1 MKKNLINVYLLSIWI
16 IVVDQFLK
24 IYLSSKVLFQKP
36 FVIVPNFF
44 SIDLVHNTGGA
55 FSILSGNRW
64 LFIVIGIL
72 VVVIISFFIKK
83 IEYLNYK
90 YTMIFALLIGG
101 ILGNLI
107 DRIFR
112 GYVIDY
118 LSFKI
123 FGYNY
128 PVFNFAD
135 ICIVLGVLLLLV
147 AVIKKEDVCDDSSR

>member
-1 MKKNLINVYLLSIWI
+1 MMKKNLINVYLLSIWI
-16 IVVDQFLK
+16 IVVDQFFK
-24 IYLSSKVLFQKP
+24 IYLSSKVLFEHP

-64 LFIVIGIL
+64 LFVVIGIL
-72 VVVIISFFIKK
+72 VVILLSFFISK
-83 IEYLNYK
+83 IEYLNFK
-90 YTMIFALLIGG
+90 GSLIFSLLIGG

-107 DRIFR
+107 DRVVH

-123 FGYNY
+123 FNYNF
-128 PVFNFAD
+128 PIFNFAD
-135 ICIVLGVLLLLV
+135 ICIVISLIIVLLTN
-147 AVIKKEDVCDDSSR
+147 IGEDLWK

>member
-16 IVVDQFLK
+16 IVVDQFFK
-24 IYLSSKVLFQKP
+24 IYLSSKVLFEQP

-64 LFIVIGIL
+64 LFVVIGIL
-72 VVVIISFFIKK
+72 VIVLLSFFISK
-83 IEYLNYK
+83 IEYLDFK
-90 YTMIFALLIGG
+90 GSLVFSLLIGG

-107 DRIFR
+107 DRVIH

-123 FGYNY
+123 AGYNA
-128 PVFNFAD
+128 PIFNFAD
-135 ICIVLGVLLLLV
+135 ICIVVSLIIVLLTN
-147 AVIKKEDVCDDSSR
+147 IGEDLWK

>member
-123 FGYNY
+123 MGYNF
-128 PVFNFAD
+128 PIFNFAD
-135 ICIVLGVLLLLV
+135 VCIVISIIIILITNIG
-147 AVIKKEDVCDDSSR
+147 EDLWK

>member
-1 MKKNLINVYLLSIWI
+1 MKKNLINVYLISIWI

-24 IYLSSKVLFQKP
+24 IYLSSKQLFEKP
-36 FVIVPNFF
+36 FTIIPNFF

-64 LFIVIGIL
+64 LFVAIGIL
-72 VVVIISFFIKK
+72 VVVLISFFITK
-83 IEYLNYK
+83 IEYLTAK
-90 YTMIFALLIGG
+90 STFVFSLLIGG

-107 DRIFR
+107 DRVVH

-123 FGYNY
+123 VNYNF
-128 PVFNFAD
+128 PIFNFAD
-135 ICIVLGVLLLLV
+135 ICIVISILIMLITNVG
-147 AVIKKEDVCDDSSR
+147 EDLWK

>member
-24 IYLSSKVLFQKP
+24 IYLSSKQLFEKT
-36 FVIVPNFF
+36 FTIIPNFF

-64 LFIVIGIL
+64 LFVVIGIL
-72 VVVIISFFIKK
+72 VVVLISFFITK
-83 IEYLNYK
+83 IEYLTAK
-90 YTMIFALLIGG
+90 STFVFSLLIGG

-107 DRIFR
+107 DRVVH

-123 FGYNY
+123 VDYNF
-128 PVFNFAD
+128 PIFNFAD
-135 ICIVLGVLLLLV
+135 ICIVISILIMLITNVG
-147 AVIKKEDVCDDSSR
+147 EDLWK

>member
-1 MKKNLINVYLLSIWI
+1 MLKIYNKWHVYYEW
-16 IVVDQFLK
+16 K

-123 FGYNY
+123 MGYNF
-128 PVFNFAD
+128 PIFNFAD
-135 ICIVLGVLLLLV
+135 VCIVISIIIILITNIG
-147 AVIKKEDVCDDSSR
+147 EDLWK